1 MNEQVTVE
9 SIVNKSDENERKII
23 SRLALQ
29 KILSSGVTQF
39 IESSKLEEIKR
50 LFISESPE
58 KDLSVSLN
66 FQGSNRYDAIGSLS
80 LKWTQDANEIQ
91 DLEGNVWVT
100 HRLEAK
106 GAIGSAYS
114 CNFGK
119 FQERV
124 EALIDLRDLICDIE
138 SLAPEPIRTIAF
150 DNEQRI
156 ARDTRRR
163 REGFSNIFSLIIKN
177 DRQDL
182 RYNLRTGGRGRL
194 VPREL
199 VQDFDP
205 GKYDIRVDDGAF
217 RRAKNKYYVLT
228 VPSNPSFNA
237 ILHRVG

>member
-1 MNEQVTVE
+1 VNEQTTSE
-9 SIVNKSDENERKII
+9 IVCNKSLENERKVI

-29 KILSSGVTQF
+29 KILTSGVTQF
-39 IESSKLEEIKR
+39 IDLSKLEEIR
-50 LFISESPE
+50 RMFISESPE
-58 KDLSVSLN
+58 KDLGVSLN
-66 FQGSNRYDAIGSLS
+66 FQGNNRYDTIGSLS

-138 SLAPEPIRTIAF
+138 SLAPEPIRSISL
-150 DNEQRI
+150 NSEQRVD
-156 ARDTRRR
+156 RDARRR

-228 VPSNPSFNA
+228 VPSNPNFNA